1 MKILRSRL
9 IGTRCIKAK
18 DVNIQL
24 FQVRMVLNQHRDA
37 LVDRI
42 LTDLATYIDFKFK
55 TQPSRSNLLVIYE
68 RLTAFKSKD
77 VDLEFYQPVL
87 KQLQRKDEIA
97 LSNDCFF
104 LEIDEQIRLNLNP
117 QLNFAA

>member
-1 MKILRSRL
+1 MKILKSRL

-18 DVNIQL
+18 DPNIQL
-24 FQVRMVLNQHRDA
+24 FQIRMLLNQHRDA

-55 TQPSRSNLLVIYE
+55 TQPSRNNLQLLYE
-68 RLTAFKSKD
+68 RLAAFKTKD
-77 VDLEFYQPVL
+77 VDLEFYEPLL
-87 KQLQRKDEIA
+87 KQLHRKDEIIMT
-97 LSNDCFF
+97 NDCFF
-104 LEIDEQIRLNLNP
+104 LEIDEQIRTNLNP